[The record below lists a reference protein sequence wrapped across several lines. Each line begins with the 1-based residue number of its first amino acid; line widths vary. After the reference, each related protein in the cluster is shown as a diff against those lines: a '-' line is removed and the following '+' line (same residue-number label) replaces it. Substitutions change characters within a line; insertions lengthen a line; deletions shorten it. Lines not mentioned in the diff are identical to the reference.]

1 MAVLAEL
8 WTERGKDQDGTP
20 WDVYPRP
27 GLRRASFRNLNGPWD
42 FAIGERGN
50 FDSTILV
57 PFPPEALLSGVHKN
71 IPDGTN
77 LRYRRRFVLPEGEGR
92 MLLHFGAVDQHARV
106 WLNGQ
111 LLGEHSG
118 GYDGFS
124 FDVTEFLQPEN
135 ELLVQTRDD
144 LRDKTMPYGKQ
155 RRDRGGMWY
164 TPVSGIWQTV
174 WMERVPDDYIRELH
188 FSTEGNTVNLELVGP
203 KTGTLHL
210 KTPEGEIQV
219 PIREGKAAL
228 TL

>member
-144 LRDKTMPYGKQ
+144 LRDKTMP
-155 RRDRGGMWY
+155 
-164 TPVSGIWQTV
+164 
-174 WMERVPDDYIRELH
+174 
-188 FSTEGNTVNLELVGP
+188 
-203 KTGTLHL
+203 
-210 KTPEGEIQV
+210 
-219 PIREGKAAL
+219 
-228 TL
+228 